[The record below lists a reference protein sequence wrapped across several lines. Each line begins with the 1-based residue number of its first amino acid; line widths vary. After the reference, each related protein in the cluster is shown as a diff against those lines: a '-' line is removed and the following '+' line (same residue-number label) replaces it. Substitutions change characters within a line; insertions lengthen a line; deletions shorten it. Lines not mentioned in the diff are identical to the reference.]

1 MKCQHDSV
9 IHDER
14 FLNFMGDVIQV
25 EETADQNVY
34 KFIDQLNNNSLE
46 KEVKECKFLIVDV
59 LNNKDNEE
67 GLFEMAE
74 EWW

>member
-1 MKCQHDSV
+1 MKCQHDSI